1 MMEDRFYPLKFK
13 FKTLFSQSGPTYN
26 AFKRDIAVLNIFF
39 GESTALGKSSENKKE
54 IEVL

>member
-1 MMEDRFYPLKFK
+1 MK
-13 FKTLFSQSGPTYN
+13 FKTLLSQSGPEYN